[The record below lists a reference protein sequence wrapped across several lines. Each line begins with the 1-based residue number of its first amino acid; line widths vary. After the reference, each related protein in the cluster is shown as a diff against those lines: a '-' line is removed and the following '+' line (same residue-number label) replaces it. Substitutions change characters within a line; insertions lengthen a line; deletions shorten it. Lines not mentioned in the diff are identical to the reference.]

1 MDALEISEVKI
12 LRGDVIEK
20 LYMTYGTDIRIAA
33 LRNALRS
40 KGLIPEESLKKC
52 IFYLG
57 GEGKRYIHVEV
68 NKENWMD
75 SVIWLTPAG
84 VNLAGTSKP
93 IAFLSF
99 VASYG
104 NNITV
109 HTEHR
114 DTAAGG
120 TAVACGTYDHNTLI
134 PGFIKQ
140 ISDFVIFLFLIS
152 FSGTDRNVQHTNIVG
167 IFYFHDPMHCG
178 CHFFHIAVSVFI
190 QNFSDDQT
198 GIRHDSGIKTI

>member
-84 VNLAGTSKP
+84 VNLAEGD
-93 IAFLSF
+93 
-99 VASYG
+99 VEDMG
-104 NNITV
+104 
-109 HTEHR
+109 
-114 DTAAGG
+114 
-120 TAVACGTYDHNTLI
+120 
-134 PGFIKQ
+134 
-140 ISDFVIFLFLIS
+140 VIID
-152 FSGTDRNVQHTNIVG
+152 G
-167 IFYFHDPMHCG
+167 
-178 CHFFHIAVSVFI
+178 
-190 QNFSDDQT
+190 
-198 GIRHDSGIKTI
+198 